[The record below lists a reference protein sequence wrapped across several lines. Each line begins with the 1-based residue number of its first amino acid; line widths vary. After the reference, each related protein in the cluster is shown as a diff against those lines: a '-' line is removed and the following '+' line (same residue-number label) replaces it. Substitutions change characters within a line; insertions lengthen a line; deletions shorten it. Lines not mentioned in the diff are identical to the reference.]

1 MLMYPTLSTSL
12 SRAQTDGTD
21 IATVMFGMHEMP
33 QEARRRV
40 LRNALRIAR
49 ETVLVVDI
57 WPGFE
62 PSPMMLS
69 GEPYVLDYLG
79 NIEGDIDA
87 TADEMAAAPSTLS
100 ITSAVRMPRCAR
112 SELGARRIGNP
123 ADCGGVTAAT
133 LQSIQGAL

>member
-1 MLMYPTLSTSL
+1 MYPTLSTSL
-12 SRAQTDGTD
+12 ARAQTDGTD

-87 TADEMAAAPSTLS
+87 TADEMQWEVTRVDVVDSH
-100 ITSAVRMPRCAR
+100 VRMWKFER
-112 SELGARRIGNP
+112 LDWGI
-123 ADCGGVTAAT
+123 
-133 LQSIQGAL
+133 